1 MTEDFAL
8 IDFALVARPPADLAE
23 AIGRSRAS
31 LSAGESAPDAPRRG
45 GLIGRLFGRGKDGGR
60 DARRN
65 ALRLQPAGTL
75 PEPPLARTLLADQS
89 GCGAASPVRLSG
101 PLGVA
106 GLTLIEF
113 READASTS
121 RFCEALSAA
130 LGGDEIFYFRHSG
143 SLHPG
148 AHFAFHVY
156 RDGRATRRAE
166 SVSMNGT
173 APEADWHATDSG
185 MTHPLETD
193 AMSPPG
199 TPKSDIMTPVRQAI
213 IIEALGI
220 DPEMLFEQG
229 EGFEAVVLELSDDP
243 AGLPLSEVRSVIAEQ
258 KRAGA
263 PRPVAQPGEPF
274 EAPAAV
280 VETEPELDTSGFDPS
295 WEEEVTGL
303 LVAAVEAAL
312 PPEEQV
318 AWLDALTEQLLGGDI
333 DGALE
338 EAQRVID
345 VGHRSDAVKRAAVR
359 RLTELFG
366 RGG

>member
-8 IDFALVARPPADLAE
+8 IDFALVARPPAELAE
-23 AIGRSRAS
+23 AIGRVRAASSGGDDGSDVPRWRGLMDRLRGRSVPVGRSRY
-31 LSAGESAPDAPRRG
+31 GHG
-45 GLIGRLFGRGKDGGR
+45 
-60 DARRN
+60 
-65 ALRLQPAGTL
+65 ALRLQPPGSL
-75 PEPPLARTLLADQS
+75 PEPPLSRAILADLS

-113 READASTS
+113 READTATS
-121 RFCEALSAA
+121 PFCEALSAV

-156 RDGRATRRAE
+156 QDGRATRRAD
-166 SVSMNGT
+166 SVSMDGT
-173 APEADWHATDSG
+173 APEADWRATDSG

-199 TPKSDIMTPVRQAI
+199 TPRSEIMTPVRQAI
-213 IIEALGI
+213 IIEALGV
-220 DPEMLFEQG
+220 DPETLFEQG
-229 EGFEAVVLELSDDP
+229 EGPEAVVLELSDDP
-243 AGLPLSEVRSVIAEQ
+243 AGRPLSEIRAAIADQ

-263 PRPVAQPGEPF
+263 PRPATPPGEPF
-274 EAPAAV
+274 EMPDEAARAV
-280 VETEPELDTSGFDPS
+280 VDGST

-312 PPEEQV
+312 PVEEQV
-318 AWLDALTEQLLGGDI
+318 AWLDGLTAQLTGGDI

-338 EAQRVID
+338 EARRMI
-345 VGHRSDAVKRAAVR
+345 GAGARSAAEKRAAAA
-359 RLTELFG
+359 RLAELFG
-366 RGG
+366 REG